1 MSRMLTTIT
10 IVGTALGLGGVAMGQ
25 SSLDLERAYAAELSA
40 DAQSRTSSLR
50 DTTPGTFSIS
60 SADGASSLN
69 IGALV
74 QFRYVANFRDEGTAP
89 LTSDDEFTHG
99 YELTRTRFDF
109 TGNVLNPQISY
120 RVSLEAG
127 DHFDGGADSSDVNA
141 TWVYG
146 QYDFEGSWDGAFV
159 RFGTFKLPLFAS
171 ELTQPEYLQAI
182 ERSQTNEFFT
192 QGYSTGF
199 LFGFEQDAWAAYL
212 AFSDGVRTAGT
223 SFNGPESDWAVTGRF
238 EYKVSGDWAQF
249 QDQSSFRGSEQGLK
263 IGVAA
268 HYESF
273 GETGGA
279 LPSRPFGG
287 NEDGYLF
294 NYTADVAWEGNGWNL
309 LDAFYGQTGEGNN
322 TNGTKFDGTDFGVLV
337 QGGYFFTEQWEGFAR
352 YDVTAIESDR
362 IPAGATNDEDT
373 FHFITVGA
381 NYYFVP
387 ESYAAVASV
396 DAVFS
401 LSETGNFVGLGT
413 GGTPQSVTGLLG
425 SNEDFEAV
433 LRAQI
438 QVLF

>member
-1 MSRMLTTIT
+1 MSRTLTTIT

-50 DTTPGTFSIS
+50 DTTPNTFSIS

-74 QFRYVANFRDEGTAP
+74 QFRYIANFRDDSGTG
-89 LTSDDEFTHG
+89 LTNEDDFTHG

-109 TGNVLNPQISY
+109 SGNVLNPQISY

-127 DHFDGGADSSDVNA
+127 DHIDGGSGLGDVNA

-171 ELTQPEYLQAI
+171 ELTAPEYTQAI

-199 LFGFEQDAWAAYL
+199 LFGYEQDAWATYIAV
-212 AFSDGVRTAGT
+212 SDGVRTGGT
-223 SFNGPESDWAVTGRF
+223 SFNGPEADWAVTGRF

-268 HYESF
+268 HYENY
-273 GETGGA
+273 GNTGGA
-279 LPSRPFGG
+279 TSPGRPFGG
-287 NEDGYLF
+287 TDGYLF

-309 LDAFYGQTGEGNN
+309 LAAFYGQTGEGRAS
-322 TNGTKFDGTDFGVLV
+322 GAADVDGSDIGFLV
-337 QGGYFFTEQWEGFAR
+337 QGGYFFTEQWEGYAR

-362 IPAGATNDEDT
+362 IPAGAASQEDT
-373 FHFITVGA
+373 FHFLTVGA
-381 NYYFVP
+381 NYYFIP

-396 DAVFS
+396 DAVFA
-401 LSETGNFVGLGT
+401 LSETANLVGRST
-413 GGTPQSVTGLLG
+413 GGAPQSITGVLG
-425 SNEDFEAV
+425 SNDDFEAV

-438 QVLF
+438 QILF